1 METIRN
7 LIGGNRHPRA
17 YAMRLQGCFEFC
29 VTDQTARTG
38 FQVAVRLSLKQSVC
52 LEPQVELGNHDRR
65 ASRPGM
71 ALINNLADRHEV
83 GPAGCGVAPYATSAH
98 QLPSQSPEPV
108 SIVWPELLFVH
119 VLCAVHIHVHW
130 CTSFLRQRVEVWLT
144 QITT

>member
-7 LIGGNRHPRA
+7 LIGANRHPRA

-98 QLPSQSPEPV
+98 QLPSRSPEPV

-119 VLCAVHIHVHW
+119 VLCAVHIHVH
-130 CTSFLRQRVEVWLT
+130 
-144 QITT
+144 